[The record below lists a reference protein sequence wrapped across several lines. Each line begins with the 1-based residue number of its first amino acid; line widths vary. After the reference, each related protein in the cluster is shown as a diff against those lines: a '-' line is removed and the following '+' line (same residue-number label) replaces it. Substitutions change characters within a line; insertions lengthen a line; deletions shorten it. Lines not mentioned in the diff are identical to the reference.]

1 MDKAR
6 FEMSETVL
14 QVAFMVKSQRQGHR
28 SQPAHKRN
36 HIPNGETT
44 IIPLTLRGP
53 SPLRSTPIHTLPC
66 PCRDR
71 SSVIQSEGG
80 SGYRKRPIQ
89 PLVLQIKKQ
98 KFIMH
103 RCTTRHCDAAH
114 AATTKSRLLRRKS
127 HQQSTNAPHP
137 SPIVHNRSLLI
148 LQPFMTVS
156 RSSTHSSPANRRASH
171 RRDAFEGYEDDM
183 SVQRTT

>member
-1 MDKAR
+1 
-6 FEMSETVL
+6 MS
-14 QVAFMVKSQRQGHR
+14 KSQRRVVTSASPRKHNHLPVLVLSPSVRNIYPGHLR
-28 SQPAHKRN
+28 SQRAPQPAAKARKLSVLPIRTASKSDDK
-36 HIPNGETT
+36 HISRRESRQRAN
-44 IIPLTLRGP
+44 RAND
-53 SPLRSTPIHTLPC
+53 S
-66 PCRDR
+66 
-71 SSVIQSEGG
+71 Q
-80 SGYRKRPIQ
+80 
-89 PLVLQIKKQ
+89 LQIA
-98 KFIMH
+98 
-103 RCTTRHCDAAH
+103 CTTRHCDAAH
-114 AATTKSRLLRRKS
+114 AATTKSQLLRRKS